1 MEDRDIEI
9 EKLKKELANLK
20 KDPRELILASRIRE
34 REEEYQHRLLEL
46 ELASEGII
54 PVGIAPE
61 AKAHGGKE
69 FTALMKEVEV
79 DEILPVAEKVH
90 KDGYAIIQD
99 FLTKDELE
107 VVRKKMAPFF
117 ERTATLFKA
126 SDNDRHE
133 GKQTT
138 HIHNILTKSD
148 CADPI
153 ASLPRLRAVISS
165 LLGHDFILNAGAV
178 AMAPDP
184 GCAPQGLHRDD
195 GFYALIPRPHMPLVI
210 TVAIALDDF
219 TKENGATGLIPGSCL
234 WDEERKPLEEEII
247 QAEMA
252 AGSIL
257 IWDGATY
264 HRGGA
269 NRSMTTRRTLTLN
282 YTRGWLRTQFNQYL
296 SIPRDRILEM
306 PPALQA
312 DLGYHRSAL
321 GLGGC
326 DYQDPL
332 GFVTRL
338 QETGGDGKQ
347 DLLGPELRKA

>member
-1 MEDRDIEI
+1 MEDRELEI
-9 EKLKKELANLK
+9 QKLKEELASLR
-20 KDPRELILASRIRE
+20 KDPRELLLASRIKE

-69 FTALMKEVEV
+69 FTALMKEIEV
-79 DEILPVAEKVH
+79 DEILPIAQQVH
-90 KDGYAIIQD
+90 KDGYTVVKD
-99 FLTKDELE
+99 FLTREQLALTRE
-107 VVRKKMAPFF
+107 KMNPFF
-117 ERTATLFKA
+117 TQTASLFKA
-126 SDNDRHE
+126 SNSDRHE
-133 GKQTT
+133 GKQTI
-138 HIHNILTKSD
+138 HIQNILAKSD

-153 ASLPRLRAVISS
+153 ASLPRLRAIVSS

-184 GCAPQGLHRDD
+184 GCSPQGLHRDD

-219 TKENGATGLIPGSCL
+219 TEENGATGLIPGSCL
-234 WDEERKPLEEEII
+234 WGEERKPLEEEIV
-247 QAEMA
+247 QTEMS
-252 AGSIL
+252 AGSML
-257 IWDGATY
+257 IWDGATF

-269 NRSMTTRRTLTLN
+269 NRSNSTRKTLTLN

-296 SIPRDRILEM
+296 SVPRDRILGM

-332 GFVTRL
+332 GFVKRL

-347 DLLGPELRKA
+347 AHLGPELRDA